1 MQWVHHYYKKKENK
15 MRNEHFPH
23 LFEEGRI
30 ANFKTKNRLAML
42 PMARQFQGING
53 EVTEKTISYYTER
66 AKGGVGL
73 IILGS
78 TRVFPPGHKF
88 FTPAS
93 LNLCDPRYIAGHSDL
108 VQTLHAYGTK
118 VSIQFGHIGGQ
129 SVVPGVSASG
139 VQQYFCDGSAYP
151 KSRPVKRSEIY
162 DIIECFA
169 NGAVLARTSGY
180 DMVEI
185 HAAHDYLLGG
195 FLSPKL
201 NLRTDEFGG
210 SLENRTRILV
220 EMLKEMKKA
229 AGDDFPIC
237 VRLSADDYVE
247 GGITLSE
254 SPKMAKILEEAGA
267 DIISVSAGCHETQ
280 HLSNDIMRLEEG
292 FKRPLF
298 EAFKK
303 ELGIPIIVAGGFRNP
318 SKCEEI
324 VADGTADFVGL
335 ARPLIADPEW
345 PNKALDNR
353 VEDIRRCLSCGD
365 CLYRMG
371 GKFAFPHGCG
381 VNAVFTREK
390 EWSTLKNVAVKK
402 KVMIVGAGPAGMEA
416 ARIAS
421 LRGHEVIL
429 YEKGEKMGGQLLLA
443 AVPPGKERINW
454 LIDYLVRQLE
464 KQEVKVKLGVEVTPE
479 IIDMEN
485 PDALVL
491 ACGAMPAKTDING
504 SKKNQLVDA
513 WDVLSG
519 EIELE
524 NRKTVVLGGSMIACE
539 TAELLS
545 EKKNDVSVIKMRP
558 GPLMAEDME
567 PTNRRGLLDSLED
580 RKVKM
585 LTDYEID
592 TITKDGVNVVAR
604 KSGEKKAVPANTI
617 VLALG
622 SQPVRDLVE
631 VAGNNGREFYVIGDC
646 NKPNNIKQA
655 IYDGAL
661 CGRQL

>member
-1 MQWVHHYYKKKENK
+1 

-23 LFEEGRI
+23 LFEEGQI
-30 ANFKTKNRLAML
+30 ANFKTKNRLVML

-53 EVTEKTISYYTER
+53 EVTEKTINYYAER

-108 VQTLHAYGTK
+108 VQALHAYGTK

-129 SVVPGVSASG
+129 SVVPGVAASG
-139 VQQYFCDGSAYP
+139 IQQLFCDGSAYP
-151 KSRPVKRSEIY
+151 KPRPVLKSEIY
-162 DIIECFA
+162 DIIESFA
-169 NGAVLARTSGY
+169 NGAVLAKTAGY

-201 NLRTDEFGG
+201 NCRTDEFGG
-210 SLENRTRILV
+210 TLENRTRIIV
-220 EMLKEMKKA
+220 ELIREMKRS

-247 GGITLSE
+247 GGITLDE
-254 SPKMAKILEEAGA
+254 SPKMAKIFEEAGA

-280 HLSNDIMRLEEG
+280 HLSNDIMRVDEG

-303 ELGIPIIVAGGFRNP
+303 ELSIPIIVAGGFRNP

-324 VADGTADFVGL
+324 VADGAADFLGM
-335 ARPLIADPEW
+335 ARPFLADPEW
-345 PNKALDNR
+345 PNKAMENR
-353 VEDIRRCLSCGD
+353 VEDIRRCLSCGE

-371 GKFAFPHGCG
+371 GKFSFPHGCA
-381 VNAVFTREK
+381 VNAAFTREK
-390 EWSTLKNVAVKK
+390 EWSTLKPATEKK

-421 LRGHEVIL
+421 LRGHEVVL
-429 YEKGEKMGGQLLLA
+429 YEKGTKMGGQLLLA
-443 AVPPGKERINW
+443 AVPPGKERITW
-454 LIDYLVRQLE
+454 FVDYLVTQLE
-464 KQEVKVKLGVEVTPE
+464 KQGVAVKLGVEVTPE
-479 IIDMEN
+479 IIDKEN

-491 ACGAMPAKTDING
+491 ATGAKPSKVQING
-504 SKKNQLVDA
+504 GEENQVVDA

-519 EIELE
+519 KVTLE
-524 NRKTVVLGGSMIACE
+524 NRKAVILGGSMLACE
-539 TAELLS
+539 TAEFLS
-545 EKKNDVSVIKMRP
+545 EKRNEVSVIKMRP
-558 GPLMAEDME
+558 GAQMAEDME
-567 PTNRRGLLDSLED
+567 PTNRRGLLDSLQNRNVE
-580 RKVKM
+580 M
-585 LTDYEID
+585 LTDFEID
-592 TITKDGVNVVAR
+592 TITKDGVTVVAR
-604 KSGEKKAVPANTI
+604 KSGEKQAVQAETV

-622 SQPVRDLVE
+622 SQPVRNLMSVTQK
-631 VAGNNGREFYVIGDC
+631 NGREMYVIGDC
-646 NKPNNIKQA
+646 NKLNNIKQA
-655 IYDGAL
+655 VYDGSL
-661 CGRQL
+661 CGRQI